1 MTYVMTGSR
10 SKRLLYPVSHSFPRQ
25 DTRQEREK
33 AHMKIEGIARNA
45 ERSNGLAEML
55 RTLDAECRNCA
66 PLTPLECISRCNVW
80 KMKNE
85 FRRLRE
91 TMDNPNFIKDLFNVL
106 KNNTRLHILRAIVKH
121 RYSVSKLQEELKKAG
136 HSHSQDTINQEYLRP
151 LLAVGL
157 AAETQEQYYATTFGG
172 KLNELIGDFSEFAT
186 VLPAHSECYEEAL
199 LNALL
204 PGSKTFEEIDAL
216 VSSKVA
222 SRILKRLRTAGLI
235 ETPKERDY
243 VFFFRSKRDP
253 NKETLSS
260 TERKVYDNISEEGI
274 SAKKL
279 AEKTG
284 ISMRRT
290 YKYLRG
296 LKGKKLVFTRKTPK
310 VYGLTDKGE
319 KLASLLHELQN
330 LVEETW
336 DSSEQIV
343 NNDKS

>member
-1 MTYVMTGSR
+1 
-10 SKRLLYPVSHSFPRQ
+10 
-25 DTRQEREK
+25 
-33 AHMKIEGIARNA
+33 MKIKDALATLRNA
-45 ERSNGLAEML
+45 EKNHDLAEML
-55 RTLDAECRNCA
+55 RTLDAECRKCA
-66 PLTPLECISRCNVW
+66 PLTPLECITRCNVW
-80 KMKNE
+80 KLKNE
-85 FRRLRE
+85 LRRLRE

-106 KNNTRLHILRAIVKH
+106 KNNTRLHILKAIVKG
-121 RYSVSKLQEELKKAG
+121 RCSVSKLQEELKKAG
-136 HSHSQDTINQEYLRP
+136 YSHSQDTINEEYLRP
-151 LLAVGL
+151 LLEVGL
-157 AAETQEQYYATTFGG
+157 AAEAQDQYYATTFGG
-172 KLNELIGDFSEFAT
+172 RLTELLGSFPEFADI
-186 VLPAHSECYEEAL
+186 LPAHSECYEEAL
-199 LNALL
+199 LDALL
-204 PGSKTFEEIDAL
+204 SGPKTFEDVEAFLSPKI
-216 VSSKVA
+216 A
-222 SRILKRLRTAGLI
+222 SRILKRLKTVGLI

-284 ISMRRT
+284 ISLRRT

-336 DSSEQIV
+336 NSSEQII
-343 NNDKS
+343 NSDKS